1 VGQVVLGLAMIAG
14 VFVALLIWDRSSVGE
29 PTAGRPPTPP
39 VVAVALP
46 SEGAREVAA
55 APSRVPL
62 GDDLPVPELMRKGRQ
77 ACGRGLYAECEEI
90 MHAIIAREPENRDAM
105 SLLVEAAGRRT
116 SGSAP
121 PSVIRTP

>member
-1 VGQVVLGLAMIAG
+1 M
-14 VFVALLIWDRSSVGE
+14 
-29 PTAGRPPTPP
+29 
-39 VVAVALP
+39 
-46 SEGAREVAA
+46 